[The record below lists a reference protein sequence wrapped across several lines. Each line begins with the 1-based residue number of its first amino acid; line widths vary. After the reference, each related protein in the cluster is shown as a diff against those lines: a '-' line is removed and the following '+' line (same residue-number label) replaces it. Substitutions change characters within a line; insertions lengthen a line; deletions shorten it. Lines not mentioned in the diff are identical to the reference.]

1 MKAGKG
7 DQGKGRSREE
17 KERGAMSGISDG
29 CVAGLA
35 PTAV

>member
-17 KERGAMSGISDG
+17 RGGAMSGTSDG

-35 PTAV
+35 PTAL